1 MHGKEKYVVTKR
13 FFAIALAIA
22 FLLTCFFF
30 SVCGTDKLTHNCEC
44 GECIVCAL
52 RDTFRDIIKSFV
64 ALAAVSV
71 ILGCGSFL
79 KSESLPELYR
89 DLFCRTPVFLKVCLL
104 N

>member
-1 MHGKEKYVVTKR
+1 MTKR

-30 SVCGTDKLTHNCEC
+30 SVCGTDKLDHNCEC
-44 GECIVCAL
+44 GECVVCAL
-52 RDTFRDIIKSFV
+52 RDTFREIIKLFV
-64 ALAAVSV
+64 ALTAVFI
-71 ILGCGSFL
+71 ILGCGSFF
-79 KSESLPELYR
+79 KRESLPELCR